1 MAKYL
6 LDLDIGESV
15 DPDYDLPKEELTSP
29 AVHPPVSSL
38 KLENRQ
44 VYPASIN
51 IQASGDAPNIGVTV
65 QDVLRTIHED
75 LRRPSPRS
83 TWDELNDDERAEIN
97 ASFKERC
104 RTKEE
109 LSKGLYG
116 FDCLRGR
123 DRLQIFPALS
133 RDSDE
138 AWGPPSIPFKFS
150 PGSR

>member
-1 MAKYL
+1 LTKYL
-6 LDLDIGESV
+6 LGLDIGEFV

-44 VYPASIN
+44 GYPARIS
-51 IQASGDAPNIGVTV
+51 IQAAGDAPNISVTV

-75 LRRPSPRS
+75 LRKPSPRPA
-83 TWDELNDDERAEIN
+83 WDKLNDDERAEIN

-104 RTKEE
+104 RTEEE
-109 LSKGLYG
+109 LSQGLYT
-116 FDCLRGR
+116 FDYLCGR

-133 RDSDE
+133 PDSDVV
-138 AWGPPSIPFKFS
+138 
-150 PGSR
+150 